1 MNRLANERSP
11 YLQHAASQKIDWHP
25 WSEEVFQRAFDEDKP
40 VFLSTG
46 AVWCHWCHVMAQECF
61 ENEEIADMLNENFI
75 CIKLDRDERPDIDRR
90 YQQAV
95 LTISSAGGWPLSVF
109 LTPDKMPFF
118 GGTYF
123 PPEDSHGR
131 PGFKK
136 VLAGVLDFYRN
147 KKGDV
152 EDYARRL
159 VEHLKP
165 DAADTPDGADS
176 GNPDAAMLDASLE
189 AILAAADSVNGGFGS
204 FPKFPMAGAVDFLL
218 NRYALTGDER
228 AASVV
233 IKTLRE
239 MARGGFCDQLKGG
252 FHRYSVDEA
261 WFVPHFEKMADDNA
275 WLLRNYAAA
284 YALFGDESFREA
296 AEGII
301 RFSRDVLSD
310 PVGGFY
316 ASQDA
321 DVTPDDEGGYFTWT
335 DQEFRQALDDEEYRV
350 LKLHF
355 FSERGR
361 MHHDEAKY
369 VLCKAK
375 DPAEI
380 AEQTD
385 MDIGRVNEIISDG
398 KAKLLEARERREAPF
413 IDRTLYTSLNAMY
426 IAAFLSA
433 FRVFRD
439 EGLREFAL
447 LSLDRIV
454 DEHIIEGELLHS
466 PGIPALL
473 DDYVHLADA
482 LLSAYDVSGEQAYC
496 DRAVLVM
503 TSCIERFWDREA
515 GGFFD
520 AEVGLLGIRMKPVE
534 DLPHPSANAA
544 AIMLLLRLSRV
555 PGGEHYQQY
564 AEDSL
569 KAFARTAASI
579 GPHAAY
585 YFCALDAWL
594 NPVTLTVHAPAGSE
608 LAIAALRGLNPFR
621 SIVYAENR
629 GTVIPC
635 DIPCVIPCI
644 GQVCHEPV
652 SDPQKLAALLRTC
665 RLQ

>member
-1 MNRLANERSP
+1 MNRLADERSP
-11 YLQHAASQKIDWHP
+11 YLRHAASQKIDWHP
-25 WSEEVFQRAFDEDKP
+25 WSEEVFQRAVDEDKP

-61 ENEEIADMLNENFI
+61 ENEEIAAMLNENFI
-75 CIKLDRDERPDIDRR
+75 CIKLDRNERPDIDRR

-95 LTISSAGGWPLSVF
+95 VAIASAGGWPLSVF

-136 VLAGVLDFYRN
+136 VLAAVLDFYRN
-147 KKGDV
+147 KKEDV
-152 EDYARRL
+152 EDYAQRL

-165 DAADTPDGADS
+165 GAADPG
-176 GNPDAAMLDASLE
+176 GPDAAMPDAGMLDAALE
-189 AILAAADSVNGGFGS
+189 AVLAAADSVNGGFGS
-204 FPKFPMAGAVDFLL
+204 FPKFPMAGAIDFLL

-228 AASVV
+228 AASV
-233 IKTLRE
+233 IKKTLE
-239 MARGGFCDQLKGG
+239 AMARGGFCDQLKGG

-261 WFVPHFEKMADDNA
+261 WLVPHFEKMADDNA

-284 YALFGDESFREA
+284 YALFGDESFRDVA
-296 AEGII
+296 AGIL

-310 PVGGFY
+310 AGGGFY

-335 DQEFRQALDDEEYRV
+335 EQDFGQVLEDDEFRV
-350 LKLHF
+350 LQLLF
-355 FSERGR
+355 FSPRGR
-361 MHHDEAKY
+361 MHHDEAKH
-369 VLCKAK
+369 VLCIAK
-375 DPAEI
+375 GPDEI
-380 AEQTD
+380 AELTG
-385 MDIGRVNEIISDG
+385 MDIGRVNEIITAG
-398 KAKLLEARERREAPF
+398 KAKLLAARERREAPF
-413 IDRTLYTSLNAMY
+413 IDRTLYTSLNGMY

-433 FRVFRD
+433 YRVFRD
-439 EGLREFAL
+439 EDIREFAL

-454 DEHIIEGELLHS
+454 DEHIVEGELLHA

-473 DDYVHLADA
+473 DDYIYLSEA
-482 LLSAYDVSGEQAYC
+482 LLSAYEVTGDLAYY
-496 DRAVLVM
+496 DRASMVM
-503 TSCIERFWDREA
+503 TSCIERFRDREA

-520 AEVGLLGIRMKPVE
+520 AEEGLLGIRLKPVE
-534 DLPHPSANAA
+534 DIPHPSANAA
-544 AIMLLLRLSRV
+544 AIMLLLRLSRM
-555 PGGEHYQQY
+555 PAREHYQQH
-564 AEDSL
+564 AEDGL
-569 KAFARTAASI
+569 KAFAKTAASI
-579 GPHAAY
+579 APHAAY

-594 NPVTLTVHAPAGSE
+594 NPITLKVHAPAGSE
-608 LAIAALRGLNPFR
+608 LALAALQGLNPFR
-621 SIVYAENR
+621 SIVYAEDT

-635 DIPCVIPCI
+635 M

-652 SDPQKLAALLRTC
+652 SDPRKLAELLRTS

>member
-1 MNRLANERSP
+1 MNRLADERSP
-11 YLQHAASQKIDWHP
+11 YLQHAANQKIDWHP
-25 WSEEVFQRAFDEDKP
+25 WSEEVFQRAVDEDKP

-61 ENEEIADMLNENFI
+61 ENEEIAEMLNENFI

-95 LTISSAGGWPLSVF
+95 VAISSAGGWPLSVF

-131 PGFKK
+131 PGFRK
-136 VLAGVLDFYRN
+136 VLASVLDFYRN

-165 DAADTPDGADS
+165 AATDTPDGADP
-176 GNPDAAMLDASLE
+176 GNPDAGMLDAAFE
-189 AILAAADSVNGGFGS
+189 AVLAAADSVNGGFGS
-204 FPKFPMAGAVDFLL
+204 FPKFPMAGAVDLLL

-228 AASVV
+228 AASVAK
-233 IKTLRE
+233 KTLHA
-239 MARGGFCDQLKGG
+239 MLRGGFCDQLKGG

-261 WFVPHFEKMADDNA
+261 WLVPHFEKMADDNA
-275 WLLRNYAAA
+275 CLLKNYAAA
-284 YALFGDESFREA
+284 HALFGDESFREA

-310 PVGGFY
+310 PNGGFY
-316 ASQDA
+316 SSQDA

-335 DQEFRQALDDEEYRV
+335 DQDFRQVLDDEEYRV

-355 FSERGR
+355 FSPRGR
-361 MHHDEAKY
+361 MHHDETKH
-369 VLCKAK
+369 VLCQAK
-375 DPAEI
+375 DMDEI
-380 AEQTD
+380 AELTG
-385 MDIGRVNEIISDG
+385 MNTGRVHEIIAAG
-398 KAKLLEARERREAPF
+398 KAKLLAARERREAPF
-413 IDRTLYTSLNAMY
+413 IDRTLYTSLNGMY

-433 FRVFRD
+433 YRVFRD
-439 EGLREFAL
+439 EAVREFAL

-454 DEHIIEGELLHS
+454 VEHIVEGDLLHT

-473 DDYVHLADA
+473 DDYVYLSEA
-482 LLSAYDVSGEQAYC
+482 LLSAYEVSGDLAYY
-496 DRAVLVM
+496 DRAALVM
-503 TSCIERFWDREA
+503 MSCIERFRDRES

-520 AEVGLLGIRMKPVE
+520 AEKGLLGIRLKPVE
-534 DLPHPSANAA
+534 DIPHPSANAV
-544 AIMLLLRLSRV
+544 AIMLLLRLGSITGR
-555 PGGEHYQQY
+555 EEYQRY

-569 KAFARTAASI
+569 KALAKTAASI

-594 NPVTLTVHAPAGSE
+594 NPMTLKVGAPAQSG
-608 LAIAALRGLNPFR
+608 LAIAALQGLNPFR
-621 SIVYAENR
+621 SIVYAEDN

-635 DIPCVIPCI
+635 FGRI
-644 GQVCHEPV
+644 CHEPV
-652 SDPQKLAALLRTC
+652 SDPQKLAELLKTLRP
-665 RLQ
+665 Q